1 MINSHSR
8 NMGNCSPH
16 GQDPARKDYALKAV
30 AVPGARAISHQRVR
44 FGTVQGL
51 AFRLRLGLRGPFGD
65 KVSEKASMSM

>member
-1 MINSHSR
+1 MVDRI
-8 NMGNCSPH
+8 
-16 GQDPARKDYALKAV
+16 PARKDYALKAV